1 MQKYLKGGN
10 YLFDQDYI
18 MRLIKD
24 MVRMLLKLLFN
35 IDTESPVT
43 EQLSDEAVQ
52 VYESLLDLIDQGNIN
67 EAENQIY
74 ELIEDRSM
82 EHLQMALLFF
92 DYLSSKSDE
101 FLQEH
106 NFSRNEIKED
116 LKDIVSK
123 YGLDGM
129 VESFLID
136 T

>member
-1 MQKYLKGGN
+1 M
-10 YLFDQDYI
+10 FDQDYI